1 MSVMEEEAMILSPR
15 ADAVKGAKVF
25 DSFSFRGDQTVRE
38 CNDRFASTFEG
49 QTYFTIP
56 N

>member
-38 CNDRFASTFEG
+38 CNDRFASAFER
-49 QTYFTIP
+49 QTYFSIP